1 MPISSVVNY
10 ATPAPGTNC
19 VTVDDL
25 EILTF
30 TANPLAPVID
40 APTLPVTL
48 DGSSEPISVRVTSAP
63 LVGYFNWVDA
73 THEMVGTWT
82 YKMKSYVL
90 GYATNIKD
98 DYTVM

>member
-1 MPISSVVNY
+1 VPISSVVNY
-10 ATPAPGTNC
+10 AVTNC
-19 VTVDDL
+19 QTVDDL

-48 DGSSEPISVRVTSAP
+48 DGSSQPILVRTTADPYVS
-63 LVGYFNWVDA
+63 YFNWEDA

-82 YKMKSYVL
+82 YKMKSYVF
-90 GYATNIKD
+90 GYATNTKD
-98 DYTVM
+98 DYPVM

>member
-10 ATPAPGTNC
+10 ATLTNC
-19 VTVDDL
+19 ETVDEL

-48 DGSSEPISVRVTSAP
+48 DGSSEPISVRVTADP
-63 LVGYFNWVDA
+63 LVSYFYWEDA

-82 YKMKSYVL
+82 YKMKSYVF